1 MACRR
6 YHRSAYPSGKAC
18 TTGWRNHSVLRRL
31 RRAPPEGHG
40 RLRFASVVPL
50 TCVSPEGPP
59 CVSCRRATPQRSGIR
74 GAPAHS
80 GYVRSSTVVRP
91 YAEHACD
98 GVVCAVSA
106 TASPVEADPERR
118 RTTTQMDGLDGSE
131 AASAHPRPRTGALA
145 PTTTFGLDETK
156 VWTPAMWAPGRAGER
171 GSAAAHGLT
180 LLRRGVGRPASRRA
194 ARHLRWR
201 RSPDSPSARSAGAS
215 PSGATRS

>member
-1 MACRR
+1 MAPFSEGSVASHSTCVCVSAAVILLEPMACRR

-91 YAEHACD
+91 CAEHACD

-131 AASAHPRPRTGALA
+131 AASAHPRPRTGARA
-145 PTTTFGLDETK
+145 NDNI
-156 VWTPAMWAPGRAGER
+156 WA
-171 GSAAAHGLT
+171 
-180 LLRRGVGRPASRRA
+180 
-194 ARHLRWR
+194 
-201 RSPDSPSARSAGAS
+201 
-215 PSGATRS
+215 